1 MSKDKNKSHL
11 TELNLNT
18 IIEMTLTIQNQSNYY
33 SRWDCRTRP
42 KTRPNVEKF
51 GTGTYFKARFRPAV
65 SDSG

>member
-42 KTRPNVEKF
+42 KTRPQRRKIRDGDLLQGKV
-51 GTGTYFKARFRPAV
+51 P
-65 SDSG
+65 SGGVG